1 MKVLLTTTYGKIVL
15 QLDTV
20 RAPATTEN
28 FVQYVRDGHYDGTI
42 FHRVISNF
50 MIQGGGFTPDMEQ
63 KPTRP
68 PIENEAGNGLSNET
82 GTVAMARTS
91 SVTPLSRSSTAA
103 PTTRPCSTS
112 ISRAIARFT
121 AVAPAR

>member
-68 PIENEAGNGLSNET
+68 PIENERPTDRSI
-82 GTVAMARTS
+82 RR
-91 SVTPLSRSSTAA
+91 TPLAVRRS
-103 PTTRPCSTS
+103 
-112 ISRAIARFT
+112 
-121 AVAPAR
+121 